1 MTLGIAMVVVGL
13 GLLVVAADRLVVS
26 ATRLSIA
33 LHLSPILIGA
43 VVIGVGTSTPELVVT
58 VLAAARPDGLDLAL
72 GNLVGSNIAN
82 LTLVLG
88 IGVLVSPFGGQA
100 TTIRREGMVVLA
112 AALLLTAVGLNG
124 NLAFAEGWILAAAL
138 VVALG
143 LLVRWG
149 RTDAAAERDLLLLGG
164 DRSYRVGR
172 EATIGVGTL
181 ILVVAGSQL
190 LVSGAERVASGLGVT
205 EAVIGLTLLAVG
217 TSLPELATAVAAA
230 RRGEADIILGSVL
243 GSNIFNS
250 LAAAGL
256 AGLIQPGP
264 FSGVFQ
270 VALVAMVVISAG
282 AMLMVVTGDRLQ
294 RWEGVVLLG
303 AYVVFLAVGL

>member
-1 MTLGIAMVVVGL
+1 MVVAGL
-13 GLLVVAADRLVVS
+13 GLLVVSADRLVVS
-26 ATRLSIA
+26 ATRLSLA
-33 LHLSPILIGA
+33 LRVSPVLIGA
-43 VVIGVGTSTPELVVT
+43 VVIGVGTSMPELVVT
-58 VLAAARPDGLDLAL
+58 ALAATRPDGLDLAL

-88 IGVLVSPFGGQA
+88 IGVLVAPFGGQA

-124 NLAFAEGWILAAAL
+124 FLSFLEGWLL
-138 VVALG
+138 VAGLVGALG

-149 RTDAAAERDLLLLGG
+149 RTDAAAARDLVLLGG
-164 DRSYRVGR
+164 QTSHSVGR
-172 EATIGVGTL
+172 EAAVGASTL
-181 ILVVAGSQL
+181 VLVVLGSQL
-190 LVSGAERVASGLGVT
+190 LVAGAERVALGLGVT

-217 TSLPELATAVAAA
+217 TSLPELATAVSAA

-270 VALVAMVVISAG
+270 VALVVMVVISAG
-282 AMLMVVTGDRLQ
+282 AMVMVVTGDRLQ
-294 RWEGVVLLG
+294 RWEGALLLL
-303 AYVVFLAVGL
+303 AYAVFLAVGL